1 MSGARRLI
9 LLGIVIS
16 LWSTVALA
24 ADSTAAPVLSGRPKK
39 STTAAVFMSMA
50 VPGLGQFYTHSYVKA
65 VAAILIE
72 GTMGGSISYNN
83 DRMLAA
89 KRSADNALRTAQQRQ
104 AAGDNAG
111 YLQFKRIES
120 DHRTFQHF
128 FKNQRNR
135 LVWWFAGTLA
145 LSMGDAYVDAQLYRL
160 DFSPSLSFSGGSV
173 GVTVA
178 CRF

>member
-1 MSGARRLI
+1 MPGARRLI
-9 LLGIVIS
+9 ILGIALT
-16 LWSTVALA
+16 LWSALA
-24 ADSTAAPVLSGRPKK
+24 WGADSTATPVISGKPKK

-65 VAAILIE
+65 VAAVLIE
-72 GTMGGSISYNN
+72 GALGGSISYNN

-89 KRSADNALRTAQQRQ
+89 ERSADNAFRTAQQRQ
-104 AAGDNAG
+104 AAGDASG

-120 DHRTFQHF
+120 NHRTFQHF

-135 LVWWFAGTLA
+135 LIWWFAGTLA

-160 DFSPSLSFSGGSV
+160 DFSPSLSLSGSSV
-173 GVTVA
+173 GLTVA